1 MRREP
6 PCVAVRLVSAFYIST
21 FVAEAA
27 QTSPISRISLVC
39 YIYTAVLLYV
49 NTYCMI
55 VVQDLV
61 LEGFMVL
68 EASEINLSEYSVQ
81 LYGTT
86 LVHYIDHRINQRL
99 SYVYS
104 CICNLLFGSAT
115 LTAEA

>member
-1 MRREP
+1 
-6 PCVAVRLVSAFYIST
+6 
-21 FVAEAA
+21 
-27 QTSPISRISLVC
+27 
-39 YIYTAVLLYV
+39 
-49 NTYCMI
+49 MI

-86 LVHYIDHRINQRL
+86 LVHYTDHRINQRL

-104 CICNLLFGSAT
+104 CTAVFAIWVGHT
-115 LTAEA
+115 LTHS